1 MEEQAVEQVVFKFF
15 HEDICIKRVSCIV
28 DYADTQISNFVIEY
42 LREKDELNNGY
53 LSDGCFEKNE

>member
-1 MEEQAVEQVVFKFF
+1 MEEQAVEQVVF
-15 HEDICIKRVSCIV
+15 IV

-53 LSDGCFEKNE
+53 LADGCFEKNE